1 MQQWGSTGVLEVLS
15 ACVALRPPLLCF
27 PVANLVNLAPLTA
40 SQCGGSG
47 CGGGSGGG
55 SGGGGGCG
63 GNVSGSSG
71 VGGNGGKGAISGG
84 SGGIGG
90 TSGGG
95 VEAPLRDC
103 LQMRPLSSVGDV
115 FLAAKRTHPP
125 LCAAELR
132 MFLPDGL

>member
-1 MQQWGSTGVLEVLS
+1 MEQWGSTGVLEVLS
-15 ACVALRPPLLCF
+15 ACVALRPPVLCF
-27 PVANLVNLAPLTA
+27 PVANLVDLAPLTL
-40 SQCGGSG
+40 Q
-47 CGGGSGGG
+47 GGGIPHGGIPHGIPHGIPQGGG
-55 SGGGGGCG
+55 
-63 GNVSGSSG
+63 
-71 VGGNGGKGAISGG
+71 IPH
-84 SGGIGG
+84 GG

>member
-1 MQQWGSTGVLEVLS
+1 MHTDCLPPQVQQWGSTGVLEVLS
-15 ACVALRPPLLCF
+15 ACVALRPPVLCF
-27 PVANLVNLAPLTA
+27 PVANLVDLAPLTP
-40 SQCGGSG
+40 Q
-47 CGGGSGGG
+47 GGG
-55 SGGGGGCG
+55 
-63 GNVSGSSG
+63 
-71 VGGNGGKGAISGG
+71 IPH
-84 SGGIGG
+84 GG